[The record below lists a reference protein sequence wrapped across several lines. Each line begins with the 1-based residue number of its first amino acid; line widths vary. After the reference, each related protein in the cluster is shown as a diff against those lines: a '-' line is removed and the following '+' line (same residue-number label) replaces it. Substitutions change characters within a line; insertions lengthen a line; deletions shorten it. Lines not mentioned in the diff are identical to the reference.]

1 MMHYYPLVHVGKPA
15 FHVPGHRAYTDI
27 QMHDLSGRF
36 NLQNFVFCDKNA
48 QRHDDINFEKLN
60 FLCFNNNATP

>member
-1 MMHYYPLVHVGKPA
+1 M
-15 FHVPGHRAYTDI
+15 PGHRAYTDI
-27 QMHDLSGRF
+27 QTHDLSGRF

-60 FLCFNNNATP
+60 FLCFNNNAMP

>member
-1 MMHYYPLVHVGKPA
+1 MMHYYPLVHVGEA

-27 QMHDLSGRF
+27 QTHDLSGRF

-60 FLCFNNNATP
+60 FLCFNNNAMP